1 MAPNTANGH
10 SPVTVALTVSRS
22 SPIPIE
28 VRYAK
33 DLLDMMALVSNAN
46 AASTSTIPRY
56 APTIVNS
63 MYRVARMMHM
73 NHGAPR
79 CRMGKR
85 KDGSGITS
93 NYDSMDC

>member
-10 SPVTVALTVSRS
+10 SPVTVALNVRTS

-46 AASTSTIPRY
+46 AASTSSIPRY
-56 APTIVNS
+56 APAIVNS
-63 MYRVARMMHM
+63 MCRVIRMMHM

-85 KDGSGITS
+85 KDGSGVAN
-93 NYDSMDC
+93 NYDRMDC